1 MDSRRP
7 VRPPPASRRALF
19 HPQTSQPRRANPHN
33 PSTHT
38 KPSVHIA
45 VEEASPEEDLVERD
59 ASGNYRVAG
68 PTTAMK
74 VGTLGTSSV
83 KSEGEEAEKQERQMI
98 SMFGQENG
106 HWDQAA
112 ILEEIKHAL
121 QNNLERKVQ
130 SLEADKW
137 MFEGE
142 GKSKG

>member
-1 MDSRRP
+1 MDARRP

-19 HPQTSQPRRANPHN
+19 HPPPTQPRRQNPLN
-33 PSTHT
+33 PSIHT

-45 VEEASPEEDLVERD
+45 TEESSPEEDLIERD
-59 ASGNYRVAG
+59 AAGNYKITG

-74 VGTLGTSSV
+74 MGIIGAGGV
-83 KSEGEEAEKQERQMI
+83 KSESEEAEEQERQMI
-98 SMFGQENG
+98 SMYGQENA

-112 ILEEIKHAL
+112 ILEEIKLAL
-121 QNNLERKVQ
+121 QASLERKVQ
-130 SLEADKW
+130 SLECDKW